1 MLVASISGS
10 IHPQLPC
17 DRPFVGAGDH
27 STPAPQ
33 QIDRHARRTLCRA
46 AGGGNAA
53 AEQPQKAAIQSKDR
67 VKLPARGL
75 FAEADTKG
83 EITAR

>member
-67 VKLPARGL
+67 VKLPARGF